1 MSGPHAVLD
10 GCGSGDEAPRF
21 PTLLQPCFILPHQ
34 AMCLKTRELV
44 AENVVL
50 RVGNFGPARERR
62 ARPPLELRAPDDE
75 IPTGHQARDERLRF
89 RIARR
94 PTGAFSD

>member
-21 PTLLQPCFILPHQ
+21 PTLLHPCFMLPAQ

-50 RVGNFGPARERR
+50 RVREFGPARGRRARRPLERR
-62 ARPPLELRAPDDE
+62 APDAE
-75 IPTGHQARDERLRF
+75 TPTGHQARDGRRRF
-89 RIARR
+89 RRARL
-94 PTGAFSD
+94 PAGAFAD